1 METANILAWT
11 LQFETDIP
19 SDIDDVLIGGERPI
33 AAYKTLRDAA
43 IFTDRRM
50 IIRDVQGMTG
60 KKVEMYSL
68 PYSSIDMWST
78 ENAAGMFDVNAEVE
92 LWTKVGH
99 IKINLGKKVDIRKF
113 DRLIAEAVLK

>member
-1 METANILAWT
+1 METTDILSWT

-19 SDIDDVLIGGERPI
+19 DDADELLIEGERAI
-33 AAYKTLRDAA
+33 KAYKTLRDSA
-43 IFTDRRM
+43 IFTDKRL
-50 IIRDVQGMTG
+50 IIRDSQGLTG

-78 ENAAGMFDVNAEVE
+78 ENARGMFDINAEVE

-99 IKINLGKKVDIRKF
+99 FKINLGKKVDVRSF
-113 DRLIAEAVLK
+113 DRLIAQAVLV